1 MIRNIIK
8 KIIIILN
15 LVKVNLSV
23 MKSVFVKTDHFMMT
37 IDSLLINSFRSISIT
52 FTEMFYKSM
61 IWNIIEKHTKQTD
74 VENY

>member
-1 MIRNIIK
+1 
-8 KIIIILN
+8 
-15 LVKVNLSV
+15 